1 MKSSE
6 SKQRFIDCISP
17 AGQHRMAYT
26 EWGDSENPRVLLC
39 LHGLLR
45 TGRDFDEVA
54 KQLSPYYRVIC
65 PDIVG
70 RGASDWLADPTY
82 YALPQYVADILA
94 LISHV
99 KPQQMDWMGTSMGGL
114 IALSVAA
121 LKNSPELQQF
131 YAWTEPQLPFG
142 KLVLNDVGPELN
154 PEGLARI
161 AHYIT
166 SPSQFSSWPEVLQA
180 VRQRWATFGPH
191 TDEQWAHL
199 ARYVFTQQGNTWSNA
214 YDPNIALAFQ
224 QQLDIDRAQQGQLS
238 ALAQQTLWQAF
249 ESLTEACLIVRG
261 EFSDLLSSD
270 TAHEML
276 VRQPQAVFYQVPGV
290 GHAPTFMQA
299 DQRRVL
305 SQFLLRE

>member
-6 SKQRFIDCISP
+6 FTQRFIDCLSP

-26 EWGDSENPRVLLC
+26 EWGDPENPRVLLC

-82 YALPQYVADILA
+82 YAVPQYVADILT
-94 LISHV
+94 LITHV
-99 KPQQMDWMGTSMGGL
+99 KPQRLDWVGTSMGGL

-121 LKNSPELQQF
+121 VKHSTELKQF
-131 YAWTEPQLPFG
+131 YAFAEPQLPFG

-154 PEGLARI
+154 PEGLSRI
-161 AHYIT
+161 AQYIT
-166 SPSQFSSWPEVLQA
+166 SSSRFASWPEVLQA
-180 VRQRWATFGPH
+180 VRQRWVTFGPH

-199 ARYVFTQQGNTWSNA
+199 AKYVFTQQGTSWANA

-224 QQLDIDRAQQGQLS
+224 QQLALDQAQQGQLT

-249 ESLTEACLIVRG
+249 DSLTEPCLIVRG
-261 EFSDLLSSD
+261 EFSDLLSPD

-276 VRQPQAVFYQVPGV
+276 VRQPQAVFYQVAGV

-299 DQRRVL
+299 DQLRVL
-305 SQFLLRE
+305 SQFLMKE